1 MHNDQHASPPTG
13 LKQASDS
20 GCSKK
25 HCSCLTKEPFCC
37 RTGWK
42 VTLVGSRFT
51 HAAESRYALV
61 EGEAL
66 AVADALNKA
75 RLLTCLRRTFVTYGI
90 PEELASDGG
99 PEFTSNATRQFLK
112 NWGVHHRLSSVAFP
126 HSNCRAEVGVKTVKR
141 LILDNTTPHG
151 DLDIDAFQRAMLQY
165 RNTPDHDTKLSP
177 AMCIFGHPIRDFIPI
192 PPGNYRPHRTWRDT
206 LEAREST
213 LRNRHMQNW
222 ERWSERTKRLPPLRV
237 GDYVRIQ
244 NQIGPYPLKWD
255 KTGRVIK
262 VRQFDQY
269 VVKVDGSGRV
279 MLRNRKFLRK
289 YSPVILSLPT
299 RTITMDIPLPI
310 MPTQSST
317 PSLTTPPPA
326 SHGSSGNATS
336 PPIHTNPF
344 QTPIHAHRHQPHKD
358 AMSPAPTTSG
368 PSPKADACPGVPATP
383 TRATQ
388 NPSGQRTAMPRTSGQ
403 CGDTP
408 AARQTRGPNVAHP
421 AASSGAQPDCPTE
434 APRRSTR
441 PKKHFTSFIY
451 TIKNGMETRLCHHGS

>member
-1 MHNDQHASPPTG
+1 M
-13 LKQASDS
+13 
-20 GCSKK
+20 
-25 HCSCLTKEPFCC
+25 
-37 RTGWK
+37 
-42 VTLVGSRFT
+42 
-51 HAAESRYALV
+51 
-61 EGEAL
+61 
-66 AVADALNKA
+66 
-75 RLLTCLRRTFVTYGI
+75 TYGI

-441 PKKHFTSFIY
+441 PVCTLKWLNDYIT
-451 TIKNGMETRLCHHGS
+451 T